1 MERLQ
6 GALDTIDQL
15 KQQPRHSPQFQKW
28 CRDTEVAISNTFGD
42 KPQYVKDFTGIEYSP
57 GLVFA
62 GMPESSYQRPYVRGL
77 ESAASMIESMID
89 EIKEYWEDDDQSIS
103 APSVGANGPGITT
116 KSSLFMAVTM
126 EPRKPSLDF

>member
-1 MERLQ
+1 
-6 GALDTIDQL
+6 
-15 KQQPRHSPQFQKW
+15 
-28 CRDTEVAISNTFGD
+28 
-42 KPQYVKDFTGIEYSP
+42 
-57 GLVFA
+57 
-62 GMPESSYQRPYVRGL
+62 MPESSYQRPYVRGL